1 MTDRNLLNT
10 KFGDPVKDKAGF
22 EKRNM
27 VVWNCGQEFPVPFK
41 KMYVNAYI
49 LPKLQI
55 TFKAL
60 QTAELLSELRTFGGC
75 WMVRPIRG
83 YVNILSIHSWGI
95 AVDFNVEDN
104 PLGWSREKCIKMG
117 LNPFSEAF
125 VQVWRNTGW
134 TCGFDF
140 KRPDG
145 MHFEWTKEF
154 EGA

>member
-1 MTDRNLLNT
+1 MTDRKKIT
-10 KFGDPVKDKAGF
+10 AKFGDPVLDRAVF
-22 EKRNM
+22 ERNNM

-60 QTAELLSELRTFGGC
+60 QSAGLLSELRTFGGC
-75 WMVRPIRG
+75 WMVRPVRG
-83 YVNILSIHSWGI
+83 YKNLLSIHSWGI

-104 PLGWSREKCIKMG
+104 PLGWSRDKCLQMG
-117 LNPFSEAF
+117 LKPFTEAF
-125 VQVWRNTGW
+125 ISVWRSTGW
-134 TCGFDF
+134 TCGSDF
-140 KRPDG
+140 SRPDG

-154 EGA
+154 EG